1 MIALYP
7 GAFKPPHRGH
17 FEVVKRLLKGNHGG
31 HVYSIDNY
39 QDVGTKALSGKEGK
53 VDKINKVIVFPG
65 GGERNGITKGE
76 AIAIWQMYAKYLPGL
91 EVMDGQKNPMFAAKD
106 YAKANTEDKFYAITG
121 VRDES
126 DFSDLKRITTFKNTP
141 HVEGLM
147 ITSNEGDSVR
157 ASDLRN
163 AALKGSLDDIID
175 FFPKEL
181 NREELFK
188 IMRMLKDN
196 IIAEAM
202 NQKIENLFEEMFTT
216 NEENRYNK
224 DGYDEGDIK
233 LMGDYILPIDKMVV
247 LQAEEDTYNRGLLVT
262 NNKDKSYDVAY
273 WADDKTKPYPI
284 GIEIDGKE
292 VAKDAKIIKFLFH
305 PEMKETADP
314 QDGKAAPYGSG
325 YKKVEELELKDYIT
339 SLVEYMLDK
348 KMNITPLPEIKI
360 RHDEDNSKNFFGR
373 TAYYD
378 PNVKEIVLF
387 VDGRH
392 NKDIVRS
399 FSHEMVHHIQNLEGR
414 LQNIQTTNT
423 NEDSNLL
430 EIEAEAYMQGNIT
443 FRNWEDSLKNKNESL
458 WANINAKRKSGRKK
472 SHGNSKA
479 YKAAKKAGKALTKSK
494 KAKMNEGSYDKL
506 SNQISSAIFASFKEA
521 LVKGEDGEF
530 MLTVGPQ
537 EDADIKSNMTFDI
550 QAVVKITDDVY
561 SVDGGANAGY
571 DDDGDEIDPFIN
583 IVFQIPKNVNLKELS
598 FDLKDVVRHE
608 IEHLTQDGENL
619 KQGKYIPD
627 DKELRDLIDAGLL
640 DKDEYYKLPKEVD
653 AMIQG
658 MYFKAKKSKT
668 PFVDVVD
675 DYFER
680 AKVTPEERPKI
691 KALWNKRLPAL
702 GIKQRL

>member
-17 FEVVKRLLKGNHGG
+17 FEVVKSLLKGNHNGQT
-31 HVYSIDNY
+31 YSIDNY
-39 QDVGTKALSGKEGK
+39 QDAGEKALKGSKGKAE
-53 VDKINKVIVFPG
+53 KINKVIVFPG

-76 AIAIWQMYAKYLPGL
+76 AMAIWKMYAKYLPGL

-121 VRDES
+121 IRDES

-141 HVEGLM
+141 HVEGLLIPAAAGM
-147 ITSNEGDSVR
+147 NVR
-157 ASDLRN
+157 ASDLRK
-163 AALKGSLDDIID
+163 AALEGSLDDIID

-196 IIAEAM
+196 IIAEVM
-202 NQKIENLFEEMFTT
+202 NQKMEDLFEAMF
-216 NEENRYNK
+216 
-224 DGYDEGDIK
+224 
-233 LMGDYILPIDKMVV
+233 
-247 LQAEEDTYNRGLLVT
+247 
-262 NNKDKSYDVAY
+262 
-273 WADDKTKPYPI
+273 
-284 GIEIDGKE
+284 
-292 VAKDAKIIKFLFH
+292 
-305 PEMKETADP
+305 ETADP

-325 YKKVEELELKDYIT
+325 YKKVKEELGLQDYIG
-339 SLVEYMLDK
+339 SLLEYMLDK
-348 KMNITPLPEIKI
+348 KMNILPLPEIKI

-414 LQNIQTTNT
+414 LNNIQTSDTTSDN
-423 NEDSNLL
+423 NLL
-430 EIEAEAYMQGNIT
+430 KIEAEAYMQGNIT
-443 FRNWEDSLKNKNESL
+443 FRNWEDSLKNQNESL
-458 WANINAKRKSGRKK
+458 WANINAKKKSGRKK

-537 EDADIKSNMTFDI
+537 EDADIKHNMTFDI

-627 DKELRDLIDAGLL
+627 DKELRDLIDAGML

-658 MYFKAKKSKT
+658 MYYKAKKSKT

-675 DYFER
+675 DYFEK

>member
-17 FEVVKRLLKGNHGG
+17 FEVVKRLLNGNHGG

-39 QDVGTKALSGKEGK
+39 QDVGTKALTGKEGK

-121 VRDES
+121 IRDES

-147 ITSNEGDSVR
+147 IKSNIGDNVR
-157 ASDLRN
+157 ASDLRK
-163 AALKGSLDDIID
+163 AALQGSLDDIID

-196 IIAEAM
+196 IIAEIM
-202 NQKIENLFEEMFTT
+202 NQKIENLFEEMF
-216 NEENRYNK
+216 
-224 DGYDEGDIK
+224 
-233 LMGDYILPIDKMVV
+233 
-247 LQAEEDTYNRGLLVT
+247 
-262 NNKDKSYDVAY
+262 
-273 WADDKTKPYPI
+273 
-284 GIEIDGKE
+284 
-292 VAKDAKIIKFLFH
+292 
-305 PEMKETADP
+305 ETADP

-414 LQNIQTTNT
+414 LNNIHTTNT
-423 NEDSNLL
+423 TEDKNLL

-443 FRNWEDSLKNKNESL
+443 FRNWEDSLKNQNESL

-506 SNQISSAIFASFKEA
+506 SNQVSSAIFASFKEA

-530 MLTVGPQ
+530 LLTVGPQ
-537 EDADIKSNMTFDI
+537 EDADIKNEMTFDI

-561 SVDGGANAGY
+561 SVDGGANAGF

-658 MYFKAKKSKT
+658 MYYKAKKSKT

-675 DYFER
+675 DYFEK

-691 KALWNKRLPAL
+691 KALWNKRIPAL